1 MTIKVKA
8 ADTDVIKGGKQYATL
23 VDETHVFA
31 AMPRAAAMFLETR
44 GALAVRPDGFFMQIT
59 TQSKTPPAGVLSSS
73 SPTPAMSVGDFNFH
87 CYRCSMSCRRRCSA
101 MLGGKTAA
109 IRQSSTRT

>member
-59 TQSKTPPAGVLSSS
+59 TQSKTPPAGVFKSEL
-73 SPTPAMSVGDFNFH
+73 ANARDVRD
-87 CYRCSMSCRRRCSA
+87 
-101 MLGGKTAA
+101 GKL
-109 IRQSSTRT
+109 